1 MAIDCRSQA
10 NDLQLFA
17 AARQLLAPEKFFT
30 RNCSDPT
37 DRSRRVS
44 APQWHPLPPESL
56 HRLSLHR
63 TVWGQPDLTEAA
75 LVPRP
80 GQTTLVGLTSVRT
93 KMPPMLPRLNRKRA
107 LLVVTK
113 IDEILAWER
122 RSEAERDTRFGTGSV
137 PVRSAGGAV
146 LSVGEAEV
154 LRRVSGE
161 AVSGVP
167 AEDSRLL
174 GNSTVARLATKEG
187 HEDRRNS

>member
-1 MAIDCRSQA
+1 
-10 NDLQLFA
+10 
-17 AARQLLAPEKFFT
+17 
-30 RNCSDPT
+30 
-37 DRSRRVS
+37 
-44 APQWHPLPPESL
+44 
-56 HRLSLHR
+56 
-63 TVWGQPDLTEAA
+63 
-75 LVPRP
+75 
-80 GQTTLVGLTSVRT
+80 
-93 KMPPMLPRLNRKRA
+93 MPPMLPRLNRKRA

-122 RSEAERDTRFGTGSV
+122 RSAAERDTRFGTGSV

>member
-1 MAIDCRSQA
+1 
-10 NDLQLFA
+10 
-17 AARQLLAPEKFFT
+17 
-30 RNCSDPT
+30 
-37 DRSRRVS
+37 
-44 APQWHPLPPESL
+44 
-56 HRLSLHR
+56 
-63 TVWGQPDLTEAA
+63 
-75 LVPRP
+75 
-80 GQTTLVGLTSVRT
+80 
-93 KMPPMLPRLNRKRA
+93 MPPMLPKLNRKRA
-107 LLVVTK
+107 LFVVTK

-146 LSVGEAEV
+146 LSAGEAED